1 MKRVLY
7 RILYCLG
14 TVVFHV
20 WHPVFRVTGRENILR
35 DRNMLICANHS
46 GLADPCWILLALN
59 LRDFPRVMAK
69 ASLMK
74 IPLFGAMIRYLG
86 VFGVR
91 RGESDV
97 TAFKTGLKALKDGE
111 NLLIFPEG
119 TRVRPGQ
126 TVEAKSGA
134 AVLALRTDTPILPV
148 YLEKKRYPFS
158 PMRCIFGET
167 FTLPQEDRKAPTEVM
182 RQHAA
187 EIMRR
192 VYELGETT

>member
-1 MKRVLY
+1 MKRIIY
-7 RILYCLG
+7 RILYCIG
-14 TVVFHV
+14 TVVFRL
-20 WHPVFRVTGRENILR
+20 WHPVFRVSGREHILS

-46 GLADPCWILLALN
+46 GLADPCWILLAMN
-59 LRDFPRVMAK
+59 LRDFPRIMAK

-74 IPLFGAMIRYLG
+74 IPLFSGLIRYLG

-97 TAFKTGLKALKDGE
+97 TAFKTALKALKDGE
-111 NLLIFPEG
+111 NLLLFPEG
-119 TRVRPGQ
+119 TRVRPGK
-126 TVEAKSGA
+126 TVTAKSGA

-148 YLEKKRYPFS
+148 YLERKRYPFS
-158 PMRCIFGET
+158 PMRCVFGES
-167 FTLPQEDRKAPTEVM
+167 FFLPQEDRKAPTEIM

-192 VYELGETT
+192 VYALGETS